1 MNSHLLE
8 LFENEGLVNKI
19 QERLPRLFG
28 IAELECT
35 RAEVTGMQVGSLRE
49 AIIIALLI
57 FKFGSKNVKDF
68 PTTEHEKDVE
78 LFGQPISIKTI
89 TGKGFGGIKASWTVD
104 QTKSRQ
110 FTDSYQ
116 PSSDMLLVQINWGG
130 MGGFYYIPLE
140 VQAKLLKEIG
150 IENYINLPK
159 KDTNPRGSNFNTGA
173 MLRLVND
180 KDTKVIRVDWPV
192 LKNKADSSAVY
203 KRWIEYW
210 SE

>member
-1 MNSHLLE
+1 MNNHLLE

-19 QERLPRLFG
+19 QERLPHLFG

-89 TGKGFGGIKASWTVD
+89 TGKGLGGIKASWTVD

-110 FTDSYQ
+110 FTESYQ
-116 PSSDMLLVQINWGG
+116 PASDMLLVQINWGG

-159 KDTNPRGSNFNTGA
+159 QDTNPRGSNFNTGA

-180 KDTKVIRVDWPV
+180 KDTKVIRIKWPV
-192 LKNKADSSAVY
+192 LENKSDSSAVY